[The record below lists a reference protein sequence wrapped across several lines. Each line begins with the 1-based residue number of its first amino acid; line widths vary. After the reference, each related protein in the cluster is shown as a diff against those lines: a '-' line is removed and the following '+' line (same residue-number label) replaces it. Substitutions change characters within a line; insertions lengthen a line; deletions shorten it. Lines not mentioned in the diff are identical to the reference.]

1 MKLTLV
7 PSTVHATQAGHR
19 PSGAIKTVVL
29 LLFISL
35 ASFQPGAQVQLSEA
49 ERAWLADRNE
59 IVFAGQESY
68 PPFEFI
74 HPRHG
79 EYTGMAIELIRWMAT
94 EFGFNAAFLPMPFAS
109 AQKAVEVGEADALTG
124 IFTSEERR
132 KRFDFTQEV
141 FAVPASI
148 FVRTE
153 RTDVL
158 EIEDLSGKRV
168 AVQRGDYAMEYL
180 QNQGIQVSYLYTDDF
195 PSALGMVA
203 SGDADALIG
212 DEQIVLFYL
221 YASDLV
227 DSIKK
232 VAQPL
237 YTGSDCMA
245 VAKGNEILLS
255 ILDKGL
261 DHAKATGTFNRIY
274 EKWLGTS
281 YLPGTGRFDKWIMP
295 MLVALSVLIAVAL
308 GAIAWTMQLNRLVQ
322 KRTAELRE
330 LNLELKDSNDRL
342 TAANAQ
348 LIMDMEERARMEEER
363 RRLEARMIKAQNY
376 ESLSLLAGGVA
387 HDFNNLLTTIIGD
400 IDAALDGN
408 NPHMDFRNHLVD
420 AIGTARQAGE
430 LAKRMLDFSGRTV
443 AAREPVNLVE
453 MLGSMTK
460 VLEAASPHRTPL
472 KFQLDDQAVMVRGDP
487 VQLRQVIVNLV
498 LNAAESYEP
507 GSSLPRTERLVSIRA
522 GMQDLDPGMSAAI
535 RAGHELPPGRYAFVE
550 VMDRGNGIEPE
561 SMSRLFDPF
570 YSTKKN
576 GRGLGLAALAG
587 IVQVHAGA
595 IAVQSEP
602 GRKTTFTVLLPLAV
616 ESTAPKTMPV
626 SGVTGLRLK
635 GTVLLIEDEDS
646 VRKTTARMLES
657 IGLHVLEA
665 GNCTFAAS
673 LLREGREEIQGI
685 LLDLTIGNQDS
696 QSSFMMIRDL
706 AGTIPILLTTGYSDT
721 ELQSLPA
728 ANELAGVLEKPY
740 DRPMLEGA
748 ILSCF
753 PGLIKI

>member
-1 MKLTLV
+1 MKLPRVSIARSIQEPGPRPDHAMKLSILMILV
-7 PSTVHATQAGHR
+7 ALCSAQ
-19 PSGAIKTVVL
+19 L
-29 LLFISL
+29 
-35 ASFQPGAQVQLSEA
+35 GAQARLSET
-49 ERAWLADRNE
+49 ERAWLADRQE

-68 PPFEFI
+68 PPFEFV
-74 HPRHG
+74 HQRRG

-94 EFGFNAAFLPMPFAS
+94 EFGFNAVFHPMPFAS
-109 AQKAVEVGEADALTG
+109 AQKAVEDGEADALTG

-148 FVRTE
+148 FVKTE
-153 RTDVL
+153 RTDIL
-158 EIEDLSGKRV
+158 ETEDLSGKRV
-168 AVQRGDYAMEYL
+168 AVQRGDYAIEYL
-180 QNQGIQVSYLYTDDF
+180 QTQGIQVSYLYTDDF
-195 PSALGMVA
+195 PSALRMVA

-212 DEQIVLFYL
+212 DEQIVLYYL
-221 YASDLV
+221 YSSELV

-232 VAQPL
+232 AAQPL

-245 VAKGNEILLS
+245 VAKGNEVLLS

-261 DHAKATGTFNRIY
+261 AHAKATGTFNRIY
-274 EKWLGTS
+274 EKWLGTGYS
-281 YLPGTGRFDKWIMP
+281 MGTGRFDKWIMP
-295 MLVALSVLIAVAL
+295 LLVALSVLIAIAL
-308 GAIAWTMQLNRLVQ
+308 SAIAWTMQLNRQVQ
-322 KRTAELRE
+322 KKTSELRE

-387 HDFNNLLTTIIGD
+387 HDFNNLLTAIIGD
-400 IDAALDGN
+400 VDAALDEN
-408 NPHMDFRNHLVD
+408 NPHMDFRNHLID

-453 MLGSMTK
+453 MLGSLTK
-460 VLEAASPHRTPL
+460 VLEAASPHRIPL

-498 LNAAESYEP
+498 LNAAESYE
-507 GSSLPRTERLVSIRA
+507 SSRFLPRTEKLVNIRVGIHELTPA
-522 GMQDLDPGMSAAI
+522 MAATI
-535 RAGHELPPGRYAFVE
+535 RAGHDLPPGRYAFVE
-550 VMDRGNGIEPE
+550 VVDRGSGIEPE

-602 GRKTTFTVLLPLAV
+602 GKKTTFTVLLPLA
-616 ESTAPKTMPV
+616 TGNMAPKTVPAT
-626 SGVTGLRLK
+626 GPAGLRLK

-657 IGLHVLEA
+657 LGLQVKQA
-665 GNCTFAAS
+665 RNGTIAAS
-673 LLREGREEIQGI
+673 LLREDRERIQGI
-685 LLDLTIGNQDS
+685 LLDLIIGSQDS
-696 QSSFMMIRDL
+696 QTNFQMIREL
-706 AGTIPILLTTGYSDT
+706 AGSIPIILTTGYSDA
-721 ELQSLPA
+721 ELQSLPSVD
-728 ANELAGVLEKPY
+728 ELAGVLEKPY
-740 DRPMLEGA
+740 DRAMLEGA

-753 PGLIKI
+753 PELAKA

>member
-1 MKLTLV
+1 MV
-7 PSTVHATQAGHR
+7 PTTSTIPEPGLR
-19 PSGAIKTVVL
+19 SGSAIKLLSL
-29 LLFISL
+29 LLL
-35 ASFQPGAQVQLSEA
+35 AALGSVQLGAQARLSEA
-49 ERAWLADRNE
+49 ERIWLAARQE
-59 IVFAGQESY
+59 IVFVGQASY

-74 HPRHG
+74 HPRRG
-79 EYTGMAIELIRWMAT
+79 GYSGMAIELIRWMAT
-94 EFGFNAAFLPMPFAS
+94 EFGFNAAFLPMPFAN
-109 AQKAVEVGEADALTG
+109 AQKAVEDGEADALTG

-158 EIEDLSGKRV
+158 ETEDLTGMRI
-168 AVQRGDYAMEYL
+168 AVQRGDYAIEYL
-180 QNQGIQVSYLYTDDF
+180 QTQGIQVSYLYTDDF
-195 PSALGMVA
+195 PSALGLVA

-212 DEQIVLFYL
+212 DEQIVIYYL
-221 YASDLV
+221 YSSKLV

-237 YTGSDCMA
+237 YIGSDCMA

-261 DHAKATGTFNRIY
+261 TYAKTTGTFNRIY

-281 YLPGTGRFDKWIMP
+281 YTTRLDRFDKWVMP
-295 MLVALSVLIAVAL
+295 LLVAFSVLMVMVLAAF
-308 GAIAWTMQLNRLVQ
+308 AWTMQLNRVVR
-322 KRTAELRE
+322 KKTAEMRD

-387 HDFNNLLTTIIGD
+387 HDFNNLLTAIIGN
-400 IDAALDGN
+400 IDAALDEGN
-408 NPHMDFRNHLVD
+408 PQMEARQHLAD

-430 LAKRMLDFSGRTV
+430 LAKRMLDFSGRT
-443 AAREPVNLVE
+443 AASREPVNLIE
-453 MLGSMTK
+453 MLMSMTK

-472 KFQLDDQAVMVRGDP
+472 RFQLEEQAVVVRGDP

-498 LNAAESYEP
+498 LNAAESYE
-507 GSSLPRTERLVSIRA
+507 SSGLLPRSERFVSIRVGA
-522 GMQDLDPGMSAAI
+522 KVLDTAVAATI
-535 RAGHELPPGRYAFVE
+535 RAGNELPPGRYAFIE
-550 VMDRGNGIEPE
+550 VVDRGSGIEME

-576 GRGLGLAALAG
+576 GRGLGLAALGG
-587 IVQVHAGA
+587 IVQAHAGA
-595 IAVQSEP
+595 IAVQSVP
-602 GRKTTFTVLLPLAV
+602 GQKTMFSVILPLAT
-616 ESTAPKTMPV
+616 EGTAPATEPMTGPL
-626 SGVTGLRLK
+626 GLRLK
-635 GTVLLIEDEDS
+635 GSILLVEDQDG

-657 IGLHVLEA
+657 LGLRVLQA
-665 GNCTFAAS
+665 KSSAIAAAR
-673 LLREGREEIQGI
+673 LREKRENIHGI
-685 LLDLTIGNQDS
+685 LLDLTIGSQDS
-696 QSSFMMIRDL
+696 QADFSMVREL
-706 AGTIPILLTTGYSDT
+706 ADRIPIIMTSGYGDA
-721 ELQSLPA
+721 ELRSLPSVG
-728 ANELAGVLEKPY
+728 ELAGVLKKPY

-753 PGLIKI
+753 PELGNAKT